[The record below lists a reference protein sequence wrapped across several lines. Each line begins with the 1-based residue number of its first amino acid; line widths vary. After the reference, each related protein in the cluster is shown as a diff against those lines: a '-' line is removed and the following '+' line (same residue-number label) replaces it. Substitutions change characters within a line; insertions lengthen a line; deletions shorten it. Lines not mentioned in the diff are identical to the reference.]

1 MQSIF
6 NPLSFYKIDSK
17 IDRGGDREWY
27 LGTIPSNLFIFQVK
41 NENMFIS
48 HTLSVF
54 IVSSENISPI
64 CVLPSDAWLTKVM
77 VCTVKV
83 IKESLL
89 VIIIFIWSDDTER
102 LQGRDG
108 GEEYSVC
115 VSPLMSW

>member
-6 NPLSFYKIDSK
+6 NPLSLYKIDSK

-54 IVSSENISPI
+54 IVSSTNIFCKYSF
-64 CVLPSDAWLTKVM
+64 A
-77 VCTVKV
+77 
-83 IKESLL
+83 
-89 VIIIFIWSDDTER
+89 IIFENVQYLRLTNWCLTE
-102 LQGRDG
+102 
-108 GEEYSVC
+108 
-115 VSPLMSW
+115 